1 VGRNLQLWEIGA
13 MTNLATERNGA
24 SQTPTQ
30 PIAVA
35 YFSRKPVAV
44 DQYLCREGTDGFVP
58 VMVAA
63 ALIAAA
69 LLLALD

>member
-1 VGRNLQLWEIGA
+1 MSSLQS
-13 MTNLATERNGA
+13 ERNDA

-35 YFSRKPVAV
+35 YFSRKPVAI
-44 DQYLCREGTDGFVP
+44 DQYLCREGSDGFVP

-63 ALIAAA
+63 TLIAAA